1 MSDDGKV
8 QADAVP
14 NDESALL
21 GDIHRPVILPHELI
35 GHRAPCDIFSARGT
49 LMVKGGA
56 VIPLRIQDP
65 LQPLRIFCQAKEAD
79 RISDLDPFRELKRV
93 SLSLSKI
100 SERIA
105 RNESVSSGELVA
117 LARQVFELWFL
128 DADACL
134 GYARLAKFGQPSV
147 CHVIHVALI
156 AAELATASGFQRD
169 MVESVIGAALTMNL
183 AKLALHDEMFNLD
196 GAPSDAMRRDMHAH
210 PMEGVSLLRR
220 IGDFGEQW
228 FDAVGY
234 HHENIDGSGYPEG
247 LKGTAISLPARMVR
261 IADTLAARLT
271 GRKARAPRHWNMH
284 HARDVR
290 HLVAHVF
297 GADMQRLDSPL
308 AHGLLRVLNRFPP
321 GSLVRLSSNELA
333 VVTRRVPGQT
343 ASPHQVFAV
352 TDAYGRPLEIP
363 RLRHI
368 AARRCEIRG
377 YAHDALPKLPD
388 VDWHRAWGYGW

>member
-1 MSDDGKV
+1 MSDEGEMQENAAPD
-8 QADAVP
+8 DAA
-14 NDESALL
+14 ALL
-21 GDIHRPVILPHELI
+21 ARIHRPVVLPQELS
-35 GHRAPCDIFSARGT
+35 GQRAPCDIFSARGT
-49 LMVKGGA
+49 LMVKGGS
-56 VIPLRIQDP
+56 VIPLRLQDP
-65 LQPLRIFCQAKEAD
+65 LQPLRIFCEAKEAD

-93 SLSLSKI
+93 SVALSKI

-105 RNESVSSGELVA
+105 RSESVSSGELSA

-156 AAELATASGFQRD
+156 AAELASASGFQRD

-183 AKLALHDEMFNLD
+183 AKLALHDEMFNLN
-196 GAPSDAMRRDMHAH
+196 GAPSDAMREDMHTH
-210 PMEGVSLLRR
+210 PTQGVELLRR
-220 IGDFGEQW
+220 IGEFGEQW

-247 LKGTAISLPARMVR
+247 LKGTAIPLPARMVR

-271 GRKARAPRHWNMH
+271 GRKARTPQHWNIH
-284 HARDVR
+284 HARDVH
-290 HLVAHVF
+290 HLVTHVF
-297 GADMQRLDSPL
+297 GSDLERLDSPL

-321 GSLVRLSSNELA
+321 GSLMRLSSNELA
-333 VVTRRVPGQT
+333 VVTRRVPDQAT
-343 ASPHQVFAV
+343 PRQAFAV
-352 TDAYGRPLEIP
+352 TDVHGRPLEIP
-363 RLRHI
+363 RLRHL

-377 YAHDALPKLPD
+377 YAHDAPPKLPD
-388 VDWHRAWGYGW
+388 VDWRKAWGYGW